1 MVNRPKYG
9 IVIIGAGPGG
19 YVAAIRTAQLG
30 GKVCVIEK
38 DQVGGV
44 CLNRGC
50 IPTKCLIRSVE
61 VLREIKEA
69 PRYGLQVDGWRLDYA
84 KAMKRCEEVVG
95 KLRSGIGSL
104 LKARNIDLVK
114 GAGRIVK
121 GGVEVTLDDGK
132 IERVLA
138 DKTIVATGSRPWEL
152 PNLRFD
158 GTNVIS
164 SDDALGLGSP
174 PKSILIIGGGVIGCE
189 FAGIFNG
196 LGSQVTIVEMMKQ
209 ILPTEDLEI
218 ARRLQAS
225 FKRRDIKTLVGTKVE
240 NVERKAKVM
249 VAKLSTGKSVEVE
262 KVLVCV
268 GRKANIEDIGL
279 EAVGVKVAKGWIKV
293 DEYFTTNIPHIYAI
307 GDVIGGYL
315 LAHVASAEGI
325 VAAECAM
332 GKAGKIDYKAVPNC
346 IFTHPQIASCGLTE
360 VKAKEAGYDV
370 RVGKFPFTAL
380 GKAQA
385 VGQTEGF
392 IKLVGDALSD
402 RLLGAQ
408 IIGDGATDLIAELS
422 LAIRWGITCSQVA
435 DTIHAH
441 PTFSEGI
448 MEAAHNLH
456 GRGIHSLE

>member
-1 MVNRPKYG
+1 MGKHD

-19 YVAAIRTAQLG
+19 YVAAIRVAQLG
-30 GKVCVIEK
+30 GKVCLVEK

-69 PRYGLQVDGWRLDYA
+69 PRYGLQVDGWRFDYA
-84 KAMKRCEEVVG
+84 KAMRRCQGVVG
-95 KLRSGIGSL
+95 RLRSGISSL

-114 GAGRIVK
+114 GAGRIVE

-138 DKTIVATGSRPWEL
+138 DKTIVATGSRPYEL

-158 GTNVIS
+158 EANVIS
-164 SDDALGLGSP
+164 SDDALQLEAT
-174 PKSILIIGGGVIGCE
+174 PKSILIVGGGVIGCE

-196 LGSQVTIVEMMKQ
+196 LGSEVTIVEMMKQ
-209 ILPTEDLEI
+209 ILPTEDIEV

-225 FKRRDIKTLVGTKVE
+225 FKQRGIKTLVGTKVE
-240 NVERKAKVM
+240 NIERKAGVM
-249 VAKLSTGKSVEVE
+249 VAELSTGKTVEAE

-279 EAVGVKVAKGWIKV
+279 EAVGVEVDKGWVKV
-293 DEYFTTNIPHIYAI
+293 NEHLTTNLPHIYAI

-332 GKAGKIDYKAVPNC
+332 GKARRIDYKAVPNC

-360 VKAKEAGYDV
+360 AMAKEAGYDV

-385 VGQTEGF
+385 VGEVEGF
-392 IKLVGDALSD
+392 IKLVGDAKSD

-408 IIGDGATDLIAELS
+408 IIGTRATDLIAELV
-422 LAIRWGITCSQVA
+422 LAIRCEATVSKVA
-435 DTIHAH
+435 ETIHAH
-441 PTFSEGI
+441 PTFAEAI
-448 MEAAHNLH
+448 TEAAHSLH
-456 GRGIHSLE
+456 GRSIHSLD